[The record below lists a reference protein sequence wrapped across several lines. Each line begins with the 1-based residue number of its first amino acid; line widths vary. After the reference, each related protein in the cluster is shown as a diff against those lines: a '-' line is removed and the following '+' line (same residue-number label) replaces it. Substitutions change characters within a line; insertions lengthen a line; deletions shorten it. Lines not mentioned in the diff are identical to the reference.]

1 MALHFLAGESRQTN
15 WHNSAFHGLFGLFR
29 WIPLNFTFCAG
40 LCGFGSFLLHFFI
53 FSTFLY
59 VLNPNTDPKPF
70 QGAVSGGIPVDSGGF
85 RWVPVGSGSHL
96 KLSQICHI
104 SGGRPLP
111 ALGPGDR
118 FSPENLP
125 LLLVFRWEC
134 FSKLFCACKMIL
146 QSQIQACIP
155 VAGFQAALGL
165 AWA

>member
-40 LCGFGSFLLHFFI
+40 LCGFGSFLLHFLYFQHI
-53 FSTFLY
+53 FVCFESKHRPEALSRGCF
-59 VLNPNTDPKPF
+59 
-70 QGAVSGGIPVDSGGF
+70 GWDSGGC

-104 SGGRPLP
+104 SGGNLLP
-111 ALGPGDR
+111 ELGPGDQ
-118 FSPENLP
+118 FSPENHP

-134 FSKLFCACKMIL
+134 FSKLFCVGKCYLTAK
-146 QSQIQACIP
+146 SRH
-155 VAGFQAALGL
+155 GFRWLGFKGL
-165 AWA
+165 WTWPRPT